1 MESKLTKTQS
11 TGLINRTR
19 MMSPRFT
26 SLEKWYDSKEQ
37 TFAGIKATSGDDVFK
52 GLMLIEINEMVKVL
66 RADMDALHVREY
78 INYLIDNFY
87 YFNLSDLTMV
97 RKRLLNTKTFPKP
110 ILQDFIIATNEYDTE
125 RSRFVEVQ
133 RQKENSH
140 FKEQNSLTRADVLKT
155 YEAMKK
161 EAIKPKQSQKER
173 DVENLNAHNEK
184 LKELNRLYP
193 KK

>member
-1 MESKLTKTQS
+1 MESNLTKTQS
-11 TGLINRTR
+11 TGLINNIRYT
-19 MMSPRFT
+19 SPRHT

-37 TFAGIKATSGDDVFK
+37 SFALIRKNIGEDTFK
-52 GLMLIEINEMVKVL
+52 GLMLIEVNEMVKVL

-78 INYLIDNFY
+78 IDYIANNYY

-125 RSRFVEVQ
+125 RTRFVESQ
-133 RQKENSH
+133 RTKENSIH
-140 FKEQNSLTRADVLKT
+140 KSDELPTTAQVLQT

-161 EAIKPKQSQKER
+161 DAVKPQQTQKER
-173 DVENLNAHNEK
+173 DVENLDAHNEK
-184 LKELNRLYP
+184 LKELHRLYP
-193 KK
+193 KQ